1 MAHTDLVG
9 SRPSLLKQLVN
20 FTSVTAGLEKTLRLI
35 QALALIVAELSL
47 DQLTATRCSIAW
59 NQLALGRRYFRLLDF
74 YGCFEHAYDLLTGN
88 APSKGAI
95 LTMMELAEFSSL
107 GLYCALENLT
117 ILHDM
122 NIWQVSWY
130 TPLLME
136 ANKFWFYSICL
147 SLTRAVWELLFV
159 GSATQSKNSHAG
171 KKEKPEKESTSRPTP
186 STTAILKRMVVDACD
201 LTLPGSFLG
210 WTPVG
215 DLGVGIAMVIS
226 TVVASQDIWTK
237 AQQ

>member
-1 MAHTDLVG
+1 MAHATVVY

-35 QALALIVAELSL
+35 QALALIAAEVSL
-47 DQLTATRCSIAW
+47 DHVTATRCSIAMS
-59 NQLALGRRYFRLLDF
+59 QLALGRRYFRLLDF

-88 APSKGAI
+88 GPSKGAI
-95 LTMMELAEFSSL
+95 LTMMELVEFSSL

-122 NIWQVSWY
+122 NILLVSWY

-136 ANKFWFYSICL
+136 ANKFWFYAICL
-147 SLTRAVWELLFV
+147 SLARAICELAFLDSTAQKQHS
-159 GSATQSKNSHAG
+159 GPEQ
-171 KKEKPEKESTSRPTP
+171 KEKIDAVDPHPTP
-186 STTAILKRMVVDACD
+186 SATAILKRMVVDGCD
-201 LTLPGSFLG
+201 LTLPGSFIG

-226 TVVASQDIWTK
+226 TVVASQDIWAR

>member
-1 MAHTDLVG
+1 MAHANLART
-9 SRPSLLKQLVN
+9 RPSLLKQLVN

-47 DQLTATRCSIAW
+47 DQLTTTRCSIAW

-88 APSKGAI
+88 ASSKGAI
-95 LTMMELAEFSSL
+95 LTMMELAEFSAL

-122 NIWQVSWY
+122 NILLVSWY

-147 SLTRAVWELLFV
+147 SLTRAIWELLFL
-159 GSATQSKNSHAG
+159 GATAQSQQSRTDE
-171 KKEKPEKESTSRPTP
+171 KEKSEKAPTSPTT
-186 STTAILKRMVVDACD
+186 SSTAILKRMIVDACD

-215 DLGVGIAMVIS
+215 DLGVGVAMVIS
-226 TVVASQDIWTK
+226 TIVASQDIWAK